1 MLRNGR
7 PSIIIQSIAI
17 ESAPPAL
24 GRGGVPY
31 LLVNVMQIKPIMI
44 LSAAL
49 TVAASGTAFAHAEL
63 QSSAPQKNA
72 VLNSPPSEV
81 AIDFSEEVNP
91 KLSRIVVKNAAG
103 ERVDKNDGHVAADN
117 AKHFSV
123 DLGPLAAGEYE
134 VSWTS
139 VAAEDGH
146 KLSGKFKFKVAP

>member
-1 MLRNGR
+1 MHIK
-7 PSIIIQSIAI
+7 SI
-17 ESAPPAL
+17 
-24 GRGGVPY
+24 V
-31 LLVNVMQIKPIMI
+31 VF
-44 LSAAL
+44 SAAL
-49 TVAASGTAFAHAEL
+49 TVAVAGAAFAHAEL

-72 VLNSPPSEV
+72 VLKTAPSEV

-91 KLSRIVVKNAAG
+91 KLSHIIVKDAAG
-103 ERVDKNDGHVAADN
+103 KQVDKNDGHVAADN

-123 DLGPLAAGEYE
+123 DLGPLAVGEYE

>member
-1 MLRNGR
+1 M
-7 PSIIIQSIAI
+7 PH
-17 ESAPPAL
+17 
-24 GRGGVPY
+24 
-31 LLVNVMQIKPIMI
+31 LLVNVMHLKSIPV
-44 LSAAL
+44 LATVL
-49 TVAASGTAFAHAEL
+49 CVAAAGTAFAHAEL

-72 VLNSPPSEV
+72 VLKTAPSEV

-91 KLSRIVVKNAAG
+91 KLSHIVVKDASG
-103 ERVDKNDGHVAADN
+103 KRVDKNDGHVAADN

-123 DLGPLAAGEYE
+123 DLESLAAGEYE

>member
-1 MLRNGR
+1 MNIK
-7 PSIIIQSIAI
+7 SIIA
-17 ESAPPAL
+17 
-24 GRGGVPY
+24 
-31 LLVNVMQIKPIMI
+31 

-49 TVAASGTAFAHAEL
+49 TVPASGIAFAHAEL

-72 VLNSPPSEV
+72 VLKMAPTEV

-91 KLSRIVVKNAAG
+91 KLSHIVVKDAAG
-103 ERVDKNDGHVAADN
+103 KQVDKKDGHVAADN

-123 DLGPLAAGEYE
+123 DLEPLAAGEFQ

-146 KLSGKFKFKVAP
+146 KLSGTFKFKVAP